1 MPMWA
6 EQERRGRS
14 ERQGELGAEVTDNRK
29 RVQIQQ
35 VCNDGESMEVPP
47 VDKEKEVVVLDG
59 ENELADRRGAAAGP
73 EEDPGTHRG
82 DSGVENPV
90 GRVNPV
96 DTEQEPLLS
105 LWIQSTNLWCLKGW
119 CLFKRRREEESSCQ
133 PNFTSS
139 DASIHQGP

>member
-59 ENELADRRGAAAGP
+59 ENEPANRRGAAIGP
-73 EEDPGTHRG
+73 EEDQGTHRG
-82 DSGVENPV
+82 DSGVEILL
-90 GRVNPV
+90 RVLIQLIQSRNL
-96 DTEQEPLLS
+96 LLS
-105 LWIQSTNLWCLKGW
+105 RSIQSTHLWCLKRMVPLQEEG
-119 CLFKRRREEESSCQ
+119 RRRIFLSGQ
-133 PNFTSS
+133 F
-139 DASIHQGP
+139 HRQ